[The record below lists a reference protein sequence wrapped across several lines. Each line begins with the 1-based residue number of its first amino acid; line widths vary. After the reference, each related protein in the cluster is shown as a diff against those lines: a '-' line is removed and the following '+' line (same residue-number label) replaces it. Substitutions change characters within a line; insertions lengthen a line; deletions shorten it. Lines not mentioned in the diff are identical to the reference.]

1 MKKLVLILLTAV
13 YMLSTV
19 GIAVSQFYCC
29 NKLTSVSLSFNSK
42 DQSYCKNDA
51 NDAGCCKTTHQYLK
65 IKDFHFASNDIL
77 LAEKYFSIVHT
88 CFPVF
93 ELITPQIQLA
103 VVSNNINAPPRLSP
117 NPIYIFN
124 CTYRI

>member
-1 MKKLVLILLTAV
+1 MKKHALILLTVV

-42 DQSYCKNDA
+42 DQSNCKNDTH
-51 NDAGCCKTTHQYLK
+51 NDGCCKTTHQYLK
-65 IKDFHFASNDIL
+65 IKDSHFASNDIS
-77 LAEKYFSIVHT
+77 LAEKYFSILHT
-88 CFPVF
+88 AFPEF
-93 ELITPQIQLA
+93 ELIAPKIQQA
-103 VVSNNINAPPRLSP
+103 VVSNNINAPPLLSS